1 MKRFILLTALAT
13 ILLGNSVQA
22 QVRVKVNGE
31 GSFIIS
37 QTNGLYFSHDTMRVD
52 DAVYPLDEIRVIT
65 LTPVT
70 QGIASAESETMH
82 VVPNPARETITLQG
96 IGDTP
101 QTVALYSTAGV
112 KLMEQHAS
120 DGTRLDISHL
130 PEGLYL
136 LRCGNRVAKIVKQ
149 L

>member
-70 QGIASAESETMH
+70 QGIASAESETMQ

-101 QTVALYSTAGV
+101 QTVVLYSTAGV
-112 KLMEQHAS
+112 KLMEQQAS
-120 DGTRLDISHL
+120 NGTRLDISHL